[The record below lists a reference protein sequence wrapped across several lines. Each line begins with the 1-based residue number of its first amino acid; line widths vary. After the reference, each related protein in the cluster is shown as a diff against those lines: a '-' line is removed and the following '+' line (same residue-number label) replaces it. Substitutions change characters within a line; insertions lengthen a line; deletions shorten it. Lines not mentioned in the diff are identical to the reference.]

1 MKQYFYITTHFL
13 PKYDGVVF
21 TLYGNNIYEK
31 IETGEKFRKRLLYDF
46 GWGQEYGFELL
57 PQLPF
62 DSLIKLIEYPKEY
75 LQKKFY
81 KTYSRK
87 ELQEINIECSNLYGS
102 ISVIM
107 QDYVPELIE
116 FLSDKIKSDYFSD
129 LQIRQ
134 NFKNFSFSSEKTRA
148 EGKIPGG
155 VLDRSYEEI
164 LCDYPKWNRIA
175 AEVIDQIY
183 I

>member
-81 KTYSRK
+81 KTYCFIIFLISKSAKTSKTFLLAPKKPEPREK
-87 ELQEINIECSNLYGS
+87 FPEESLIDHTKKYYVIIRNGIEL
-102 ISVIM
+102 
-107 QDYVPELIE
+107 
-116 FLSDKIKSDYFSD
+116 
-129 LQIRQ
+129 RQ
-134 NFKNFSFSSEKTRA
+134 K
-148 EGKIPGG
+148 
-155 VLDRSYEEI
+155 
-164 LCDYPKWNRIA
+164 
-175 AEVIDQIY
+175 
-183 I
+183 